1 MSKIV
6 GYKMGKGAT
15 VEGKEKKTWKRRYL
29 EIKVQCPEDFSTE
42 SLQSSFAKAESILD
56 FWLGQTSVEHEA
68 AKISQSDVAKI
79 PELDIA
85 AINSL
90 PWKGKDKEPAGPNT
104 WGWILGPESTHG
116 IEPGAE
122 TLAAALESASDN
134 ELVIGDMKYTFSKNK
149 AFINRAPVKQES
161 AR

>member
-6 GYKMGKGAT
+6 GYKMGKGTT
-15 VEGKEKKTWKRRYL
+15 VEDKEKKTWKRRYL
-29 EIKVQCPEDFSTE
+29 EVKVQCPEDFSTE
-42 SLQSSFAKAESILD
+42 SLQSSFAKAENILD
-56 FWLGQTSVEHEA
+56 FWLGQPSMEHEA
-68 AKISQSDVAKI
+68 AKIPQ
-79 PELDIA
+79 LDIA

-104 WGWILGPESTHG
+104 WGWILGPKSTHG

>member
-1 MSKIV
+1 MSRIV
-6 GYKMGKGAT
+6 GFKMGKGAT
-15 VEGKEKKTWKRRYL
+15 VEGKDKKTWKRRYL
-29 EIKVQCPEDFSTE
+29 ELKFTCPERFTEE
-42 SLQSSFAKAESILD
+42 SLIEAFARAENIID
-56 FWLGQTSVEHEA
+56 HYLGPMEQPGEA
-68 AKISQSDVAKI
+68 KGEAAKI

-90 PWKGKDKEPAGPNT
+90 PWKAKDKEPAGPNT
-104 WGWILGPESTHG
+104 WGWILGPDSTHG

-122 TLAAALESASDN
+122 ALATALESASDN

-161 AR
+161 AK